1 MIVARRRARW
11 YRSRVSSRTVLL
23 IGFDP
28 RTIPGVDAA
37 MVEAAIAMGQQRFDA
52 AGIETDTCL
61 VKPDDTARPQ
71 IVEALQR
78 KPYGCVIVGGG
89 IRKPEPM
96 LELFETVINLIRV
109 HAPQA
114 AIAFNTNP
122 MTSLDAALRWL
133 PAR

>member
-1 MIVARRRARW
+1 MSNRA
-11 YRSRVSSRTVLL
+11 VLL
-23 IGFDP
+23 IGFEP
-28 RTIPGVDAA
+28 HAVPGVDAA
-37 MVEAAIAMGQQRFDA
+37 MVETAIAMGQKRFDD
-52 AGIETDTCL
+52 AGIEADTCL

-71 IVEALQR
+71 IIEALRR
-78 KPYGCVIVGGG
+78 KPYACVLVGGG

-96 LELFETVINLIRV
+96 LELFETVINLIRQ

-133 PAR
+133 PATPSLSSP

>member
-1 MIVARRRARW
+1 M
-11 YRSRVSSRTVLL
+11 SDRTVLL

-28 RTIPGVDAA
+28 RAVPGVDAA
-37 MVEAAIAMGQQRFDA
+37 VVEMAIAMGQQRFDA
-52 AGIETDTCL
+52 AGIAADTCL

-78 KPYGCVIVGGG
+78 KPYACVVVGGG

-96 LELFETVINLIRV
+96 LELFEAVINLIRQ

-114 AIAFNTNP
+114 AIAFNTTP
-122 MTSLDAALRWL
+122 TTSLDAVLRCL
-133 PAR
+133 PPDPGPRPGSPSA